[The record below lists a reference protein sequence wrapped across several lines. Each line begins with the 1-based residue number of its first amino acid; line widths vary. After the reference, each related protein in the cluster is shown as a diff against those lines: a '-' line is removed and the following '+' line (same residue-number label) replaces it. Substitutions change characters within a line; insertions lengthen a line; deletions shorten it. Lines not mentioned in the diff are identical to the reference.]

1 LKRLDSRFHGNDENE
16 HFQPFYETINLDGF
30 VKRRI
35 SIKFVIP
42 AKAGIQVFQDV
53 LDPGF
58 RRGDASTSSLR
69 AGWFGFFLFF
79 LPEVEIHEKELI
91 DAKMDKWQEISE
103 IPPRPPLRKRDGG
116 ISGVVGIGKM
126 P

>member
-1 LKRLDSRFHGNDENE
+1 MFWTPAFAGVTLQLHRCERGGL
-16 HFQPFYETINLDGF
+16 
-30 VKRRI
+30 I
-35 SIKFVIP
+35 SLFPLGWHTP
-42 AKAGIQVFQDV
+42 AQ
-53 LDPGF
+53 
-58 RRGDASTSSLR
+58 
-69 AGWFGFFLFF
+69 
-79 LPEVEIHEKELI
+79 VEIREKELI